1 VSAGHLSSGHRLVYR
16 FFSLPYS
23 QRVAVVQGL
32 GLLDPEDAGAPELER
47 FRRCFQRA
55 RDRGALAAL
64 WGQVEALH
72 PDGDTSNNPFGAP

>member
-1 VSAGHLSSGHRLVYR
+1 MSSGPLSSGHRLVYR

-32 GLLDPEDAGAPELER
+32 GLVESEDGGVPELER
-47 FRRCFQRA
+47 FRRCFRRA
-55 RDRGALAAL
+55 RDKGMLGAL

-72 PDGDTSNNPFGAP
+72 PDGDTSQNPFGTT

>member
-32 GLLDPEDAGAPELER
+32 GLLEPEDTAAPELER

-72 PDGDTSNNPFGAP
+72 PDGDTSSNPFGAS

>member
-1 VSAGHLSSGHRLVYR
+1 MSAGHLSSGHRLVYR

-23 QRVAVVQGL
+23 QRVAVVQG
-32 GLLDPEDAGAPELER
+32 
-47 FRRCFQRA
+47 CFQRA

-72 PDGDTSNNPFGAP
+72 PDGDTSSNPFGAP

>member
-1 VSAGHLSSGHRLVYR
+1 MSAGHLSSGHRLVYR

>member
-1 VSAGHLSSGHRLVYR
+1 VSAGQLSAGHRLVYR
-16 FFSLPYS
+16 FFGLPYS

-32 GLLDPEDAGAPELER
+32 GLIDPEDAAAPELER

-64 WGQVEALH
+64 WSQVEALH
-72 PDGDTSNNPFGAP
+72 PDGDPSTNPFGPS